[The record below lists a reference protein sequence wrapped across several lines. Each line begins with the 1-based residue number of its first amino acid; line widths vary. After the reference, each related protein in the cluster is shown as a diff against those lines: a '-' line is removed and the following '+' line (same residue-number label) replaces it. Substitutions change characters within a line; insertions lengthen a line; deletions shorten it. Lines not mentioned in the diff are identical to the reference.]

1 MVLCSAAATSTV
13 ARRMAMNMPQR
24 QDSNDAEAGNEQD
37 PANGCLTELCH
48 PAYVLQELDTDKE
61 QQPSLNASINPIV
74 SLSPVPML
82 DPIKRA
88 AMTPMKLL
96 LELMRFAVTAF
107 QMGSP
112 DLIKMAKSL
121 SSWGSS
127 CTRTDADTTQPSEP
141 CRPNSNAIEEVVD
154 CISNDDI

>member
-1 MVLCSAAATSTV
+1 MSCRSWIPTKSST
-13 ARRMAMNMPQR
+13 
-24 QDSNDAEAGNEQD
+24 
-37 PANGCLTELCH
+37 
-48 PAYVLQELDTDKE
+48 
-61 QQPSLNASINPIV
+61 PSLNASINPIV

-141 CRPNSNAIEEVVD
+141 QTLKAVPIATPSKRLWIASPMTIFSTVPQSMAPLAGCDFAASFIDSSSTIALPNGTTCDRASVLALKA
-154 CISNDDI
+154 

>member
-61 QQPSLNASINPIV
+61 QHTIAKRQHQSHCLVEPSANA
-74 SLSPVPML
+74 
-82 DPIKRA
+82 
-88 AMTPMKLL
+88 
-96 LELMRFAVTAF
+96 
-107 QMGSP
+107 
-112 DLIKMAKSL
+112 
-121 SSWGSS
+121 
-127 CTRTDADTTQPSEP
+127 
-141 CRPNSNAIEEVVD
+141 
-154 CISNDDI
+154 